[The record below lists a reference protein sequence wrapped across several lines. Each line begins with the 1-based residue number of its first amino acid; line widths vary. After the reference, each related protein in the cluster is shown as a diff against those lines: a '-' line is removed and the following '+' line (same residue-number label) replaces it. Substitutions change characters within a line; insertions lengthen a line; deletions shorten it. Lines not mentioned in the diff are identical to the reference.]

1 MPQYDWSSDFSVP
14 QRATE
19 VAPKQIPDGLKEI
32 PAIRQLSHAE
42 GGRNPFDGSDFLAY
56 PYHLE
61 EFLQPGFRSLDDS
74 MKLYWSGIRV
84 PTKDS
89 YRFMRVKIAGGDKS
103 LLIWNDDLKEGR
115 ARLPLA
121 AISREGAEFNPEKF
135 SPPYH
140 AMTARYLSR
149 RGDQAAKVFRPTPWL
164 VDYKFIIWAEHKRD
178 AEYILF
184 QTLTRFNP
192 LAEFRMF
199 DGKIE
204 GNVQL
209 RFGGSTDASDKET
222 GFDQHAN
229 VRYEVTTT
237 AEAWLPLPEKIV
249 KTVLGRV
256 VNLQERL
263 GQILVTSKSQAT
275 GTPGGN
281 LWYEPITDPEQA
293 EQSIGASQ

>member
-1 MPQYDWSSDFSVP
+1 MPIYDFGADFSV
-14 QRATE
+14 
-19 VAPKQIPDGLKEI
+19 KQQSINSSASLDIPHGLPSTPGLK
-32 PAIRQLSHAE
+32 QLSHVE
-42 GGRNPFDGSDFLAY
+42 GGRTNIQGDGDVPTY

-74 MKLYWSGIRV
+74 MKQYWSGIRV

-103 LLIWNDDLKEGR
+103 VLIWSDDLVEGR
-115 ARLPLA
+115 VRLPVA
-121 AISREGAEFNPEKF
+121 AISREGHEFNSEKF

-140 AMTARYLSR
+140 AMTARYLSS
-149 RGDQAAKVFRPTPWL
+149 RGDQVAKVYRPTPWL
-164 VDYKFIIWAEHKRD
+164 VDYNLTIWAERKRD
-178 AEYILF
+178 VEYIIY
-184 QTLTRFNP
+184 QVLTRFNP

-209 RFGGSTDASDKET
+209 RYGGSTDASDKEA
-222 GFDQHAN
+222 GFDTYAK
-229 VRYEVTTT
+229 VRYEVTVV

-256 VNLQERL
+256 VTFQENV
-263 GQILVTSKSQAT
+263 GEILLASKAQAT
-275 GTPGGN
+275 GAVGGN
-281 LWYEPITDPEQA
+281 LWYEPIVNPEEA
-293 EQSIGASQ
+293 EELIQ

>member
-1 MPQYDWSSDFSVP
+1 MSHYNWNSDYSVP
-14 QRATE
+14 QQAFG
-19 VAPKQIPDGLKEI
+19 VAPNQIPDGLRET
-32 PAIRQLSHAE
+32 PAVRQLSHAE

-56 PYHLE
+56 PTHLE
-61 EFLQPGFRSLDDS
+61 EFLQPGFRSLDDA
-74 MKLYWSGIRV
+74 MKQYWTGIRV

-103 LLIWNDDLKEGR
+103 LLIWNDALKEGR
-115 ARLPLA
+115 VRLPLA
-121 AISREGAEFNPEKF
+121 AISREGASFNPEKF

-140 AMTARYLSR
+140 AMTARHLSR
-149 RGDQAAKVFRPTPWL
+149 RGDQAAKIFRPTPWL
-164 VDYKFIIWAEHKRD
+164 VDYKLIIWAERKRD

-209 RFGGSTDASDKET
+209 KLGGSTDASDKET
-222 GFDQHAN
+222 GFDQHAK
-229 VRYEVTTT
+229 VRYEITFT

-256 VNLQERL
+256 VNLQEKL
-263 GQILVTSKSQAT
+263 GQILVASKSQAT
-275 GTPGGN
+275 GAAGGN
-281 LWYEPITDPEQA
+281 LWYEPITDPEEA
-293 EQSIGASQ
+293 EQSIGAS